1 MHKGLNKELEKNFS
15 NIRFTDRP
23 LIETTKISDP
33 NWISGFSSGES
44 CFDVKIIES
53 IRYTVGYTV
62 QIRFRITQHIRD
74 IALLALILSYLN
86 CGTLQFSRNTVDFSV
101 TNYKDIINIIIPYF
115 NKYPILG
122 IKNKDFEDFCKV
134 AKLMQG
140 KAHLTEEGI
149 IQIRQ
154 IKAEMNKGRLMQ

>member
-1 MHKGLNKELEKNFS
+1 M
-15 NIRFTDRP
+15 
-23 LIETTKISDP
+23 
-33 NWISGFSSGES
+33 
-44 CFDVKIIES
+44 
-53 IRYTVGYTV
+53 
-62 QIRFRITQHIRD
+62 
-74 IALLALILSYLN
+74 
-86 CGTLQFSRNTVDFSV
+86 VDFSV